1 LERQSVS
8 LAESARTA
16 TAVVGANGRHVIHK
30 LVRGGEVTLV
40 EVRQLTL
47 PNTCV
52 RGGQRD
58 IDSSDGSWYNPDSGS
73 RAQTKHYIR

>member
-1 LERQSVS
+1 VS

-16 TAVVGANGRHVIHK
+16 TAVVGASGRDVVHK

-40 EVRQLTL
+40 EVRQPAA

-58 IDSSDGSWYNPDSGS
+58 MDSSDGSWYNPDSGS
-73 RAQTKHYIR
+73 RAQTKHYVR